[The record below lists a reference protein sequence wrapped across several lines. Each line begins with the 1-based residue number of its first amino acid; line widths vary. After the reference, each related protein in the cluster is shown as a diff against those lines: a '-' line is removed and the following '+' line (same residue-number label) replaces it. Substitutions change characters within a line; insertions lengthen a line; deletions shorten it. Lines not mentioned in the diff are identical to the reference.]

1 MIIKKKFSAKVVLVL
16 LIMCM
21 VLSTGLLGC
30 TNGTLPASGT
40 QIGSDDQEPPSID
53 GWVLPIV
60 VAITGNSSEEG
71 RSAAWGFDYGVK
83 AVNEQGGIRGIPV
96 TIIIK
101 DVASDNSKVSAEI
114 GVAADSALIVVGPP
128 TESLFRAGER
138 VSFNAGMPAVGA
150 ATDNSNREA
159 CQPFAIS
166 CISDAGSAAESAAEA
181 WMKAEKFTNVCAF
194 YSSSTEGRAEYF
206 EEAIS
211 AGGKQLTEKIEL
223 GTEELDAEAVA
234 KKAID
239 SGADAFYI
247 DTNKED
253 TIKIVEQLKILTS
266 GNANSLKILCGPL
279 SATQD
284 LLESDE
290 DGVMVGVRIWSPVD
304 PSNDAEKRKAFNDAF
319 DKNVGDSD
327 QYNIAVD
334 YYQAALMLKQAID
347 TLGLT
352 GAPDR
357 LAEER
362 EILANYLYNSGTIT
376 TILGDFVVESGNKH
390 MVSQLYRITDKGFQP

>member
-1 MIIKKKFSAKVVLVL
+1 MIIKKKFSAKVVIVL
-16 LIMCM
+16 LILCM
-21 VLSTGLLGC
+21 VFSMGLLGC
-30 TNGTLPASGT
+30 TNGTLPVSGPQT
-40 QIGSDDQEPPSID
+40 GSDNQEPPSID

-96 TIIIK
+96 TITIK
-101 DVASDNSKVSAEI
+101 DVASDNSKVSSEI
-114 GVAADSALIVVGPP
+114 EVAADNALIVVGPP
-128 TESLFRAGER
+128 TEALFRAGER
-138 VSFNAGMPAVGA
+138 ISFNAGMPAVGA

-166 CISDAGSAAESAAEA
+166 CISDSGSAAESAAEA

-194 YSSSTEGRAEYF
+194 YSSSTKERVEYF

-211 AGGKQLTEKIEL
+211 AGGKQLVEKIEL
-223 GTEELDAEAVA
+223 GTEELDAAAVA

-253 TIKIVEQLKILTS
+253 TLSIVKELKSLTS
-266 GNANSLKILCGPL
+266 GNMNGVKILCGPL
-279 SATQD
+279 AATQD

-290 DGVMVGVRIWSPVD
+290 EKVMVGVRIWSSVD
-304 PSNDAEKRKAFNDAF
+304 PSKDAEKRKAFNEAF
-319 DKNVGDSD
+319 DKNVGDSN

-352 GAPDR
+352 GAPDK

-362 EILANYLYNSGTIT
+362 EILANYLYNSGTVT

-390 MVSQLYRITDKGFQP
+390 MVSQLYRITDKGFQL